1 MLSDKELRLLIDA
14 QANRQLVRLKL
25 CETSVVAF
33 PEEAPFPGSS
43 TKGARMVLNIFDETP
58 KGFAFV
64 RSRLVPLEEISEVVV
79 LGPVDESEWLYIS
92 GEEGKIRATEIERG
106 K

>member
-14 QANRQLVRLKL
+14 QSNRQLVRLKIGGMPA
-25 CETSVVAF
+25 VVF
-33 PEEAPFPGSS
+33 PEEAPLPGSS

-79 LGPVDESEWLYIS
+79 LGTVDESEWLYIS